1 MIKKIFH
8 LALIIVFIILT
19 SFDSGNDTRVP
30 IKATNNPQKTFNL
43 TKPGSYYLT
52 SDIYC
57 LDTGIVVN
65 SNNVTIDLNGFALIG
80 TQDTGKYYGI
90 LLNKTRNVEIKNGTI
105 RDFPNRGIMSFD
117 TIQEIRLLDLRV
129 ISNNGCGIC
138 LDGMS
143 EYLIENCV
151 VSSNQGNAFCLGDYG
166 MIKSNIVTN
175 NKGAGI
181 IALKNCI
188 ILDNNVNN
196 NGSTGVISRDNS
208 RIEGN
213 TVYNNNRLE
222 LNSRYSGIS
231 VFSGCIVRNNT
242 MRDNHINSMRIIGN
256 HNVIEDNIFSY
267 SKDTIGNYFRFDKT
281 NNNMINNNLFSDST
295 KLDLLFI
302 K

>member
-1 MIKKIFH
+1 MIKKTRN
-8 LALIIVFIILT
+8 LALIFAFVILS
-19 SFDSGNDTRVP
+19 SFDSGKDTRIP
-30 IKATNNPQKTFNL
+30 IKATKNPQETFNL
-43 TKPGSYYLT
+43 TNPGSYYLT

-57 LDTGIVVN
+57 LDTGIVVYSDN
-65 SNNVTIDLNGFALIG
+65 ITIDLNGFALIG

-90 LLNKTRNVEIKNGTI
+90 LLKKIKNVEIKNGTI
-105 RDFPNRGIMSFD
+105 RDFPNRGIKSFD

-129 ISNNGCGIC
+129 INNNGCGMC
-138 LDGMS
+138 LDYMS
-143 EYLIENCV
+143 EYLIENCI
-151 VSSNQGNAFCLGDYG
+151 VSSNKGNAFCLGDFG
-166 MIKSNIVTN
+166 MVKSNIVTN

-181 IALKNCI
+181 IALKNSI

-196 NGSTGVISRDNS
+196 NGSTGIISRDNS

-231 VFSGCIVRNNT
+231 VFSGTIVRNNT
-242 MRDNHINSMRIIGN
+242 MRDNHINCMRIIGN

-267 SKDTIGNYFRFDKT
+267 SNDTIGIYFRFDKT
-281 NNNMINNNLFSDST
+281 NNNMIVNNLFSDST
-295 KLDLLFI
+295 KLDLRM

>member
-1 MIKKIFH
+1 MIKKTFH
-8 LALIIVFIILT
+8 FALVIVFLLMT
-19 SFDSGNDTRVP
+19 SFDSGNDTRIP
-30 IKATNNPQKTFNL
+30 IKASKSPQETFNL

-57 LDTGIVVN
+57 LDTGIVVY
-65 SNNVTIDLNGFALIG
+65 SDNVTIDLNGFALIG

-90 LLNKTRNVEIKNGTI
+90 LLKKIKNIEIKNGTI
-105 RDFPNRGIMSFD
+105 RDFSNRGIMSFD
-117 TIQEIRLLDLRV
+117 TIQEIRLLDMRV
-129 ISNNGCGIC
+129 INNNGCGMC

-143 EYLIENCV
+143 EYLIENCL

-181 IALKNCI
+181 ISQKNSI

-196 NGSTGVISRDNS
+196 NGSTGIISRDNS

-231 VFSGCIVRNNT
+231 VFSGSIVRNNT

-256 HNVIEDNIFSY
+256 HNIIDNNIFTY
-267 SKDTIGNYFRFDKT
+267 SNDTIGNYFRFDKE
-281 NNNMINNNLFSDST
+281 NDNRIINNLFSDST
-295 KLDLLFI
+295 KLDL
-302 K
+302 KVNK